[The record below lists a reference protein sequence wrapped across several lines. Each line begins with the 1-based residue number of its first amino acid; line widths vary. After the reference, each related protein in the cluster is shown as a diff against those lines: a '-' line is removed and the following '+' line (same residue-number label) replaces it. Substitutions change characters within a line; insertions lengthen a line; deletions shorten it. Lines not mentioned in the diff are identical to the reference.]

1 MHCIVY
7 DYWNAIHEQRFDDV
21 RALFH
26 ETAQITWPNTQVVF
40 MLDDFIYVN
49 EVYPGEWEE
58 EVLHIYEA
66 NDILI
71 SEASVKG
78 KDMTFLTIGI
88 FQIRNGKI
96 ADLREYW
103 TAVEEIPQ
111 WRKELLKQD

>member
-1 MHCIVY
+1 MHCIIY

-21 RALFH
+21 RSLFH
-26 ETAQITWPNTQVVF
+26 DTSQITWPNTQEVF
-40 MLDDFIYVN
+40 KLDDFIYVN